1 MLFKPKEENPMI
13 TKEYIEKSFHEIDE
27 YSVTK
32 VLKNS
37 CITTLTG
44 LLDLVVAVKSNAQGE
59 EMSMLKVINDVSLDL
74 SNRITLGY
82 PNGININYNGA
93 MVVSVVKDEIIFSMQ
108 KSLFEGATV

>member
-1 MLFKPKEENPMI
+1 MINKED
-13 TKEYIEKSFHEIDE
+13 IEKSFHEINE
-27 YSVTK
+27 YSVNK

-93 MVVSVVKDEIIFSMQ
+93 MAMLSVKDKIIVDIQ
-108 KSLFEGATV
+108 KLLFEGVFL